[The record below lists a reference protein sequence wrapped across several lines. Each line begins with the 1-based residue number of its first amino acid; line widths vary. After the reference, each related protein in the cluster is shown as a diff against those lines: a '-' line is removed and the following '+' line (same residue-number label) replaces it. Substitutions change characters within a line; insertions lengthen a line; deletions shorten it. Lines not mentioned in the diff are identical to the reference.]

1 MLDLRKTNIESVF
14 FHLYMTCSYYSVF
27 FLFFF
32 FFTVSVLVPEND
44 VAFPLRD
51 LCVPPSLASVACS
64 EAASFINAAPTQ
76 LQAQALNS
84 WPEFRPQLTL
94 SLFVCISPSLFSSS
108 SPFVSPLPSPQL
120 TFRNFPSP
128 FSRQCWHI
136 LSKPGLFN
144 PVVGV
149 QTVSTPFGRGKKKKK
164 AGQLVAS
171 WVETCSVNTF
181 CLSCEIIHMMLF
193 LFTPVS
199 LSLGLIWHWDHWM
212 KSSFRGNS
220 CLKWLYNWVVQL
232 MLFVVICFYP
242 PCITRAHTFRIEGHG
257 GNRLSNFCSI
267 MLQK

>member
-1 MLDLRKTNIESVF
+1 MFDLGKTNIESVF

-27 FLFFF
+27 FFFF

-164 AGQLVAS
+164 SRAARSLLGWNLQ
-171 WVETCSVNTF
+171 
-181 CLSCEIIHMMLF
+181 CEHI
-193 LFTPVS
+193 
-199 LSLGLIWHWDHWM
+199 LSLLWNHTHDAISVYTCVTVPG
-212 KSSFRGNS
+212 
-220 CLKWLYNWVVQL
+220 
-232 MLFVVICFYP
+232 
-242 PCITRAHTFRIEGHG
+242 AHMTLRPLNEIF
-257 GNRLSNFCSI
+257 L
-267 MLQK
+267 